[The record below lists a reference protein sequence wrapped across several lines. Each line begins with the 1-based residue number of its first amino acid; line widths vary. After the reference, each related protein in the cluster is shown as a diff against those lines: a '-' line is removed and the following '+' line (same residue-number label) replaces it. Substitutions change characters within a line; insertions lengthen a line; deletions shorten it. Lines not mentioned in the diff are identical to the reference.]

1 MSNANTALFQPL
13 KVGRYQLKHRVAMV
27 PLTRF
32 RADEHAVPTDIMVEY
47 YKQRATDGGLLLTEA
62 CFITQKAGSYPHAPG
77 IYTKEQIAGWKK
89 VTDAVHAKG
98 GVIFLQLWHIGRAAM
113 SVHIGGDQPVSA
125 SAIAISGVNLLG
137 EPQETP
143 RALTVPEIKN
153 IIQDY
158 RQAALNA
165 MEAGFDGVEIH
176 SANGYLLDQFINT
189 SSNKRTD
196 EYGGSIENRC
206 RLPLEVVDAVVGA
219 VGADRTAIR
228 FSPWSGFQDM
238 EDETPYETWG
248 YLARTLQEKHSDL
261 AFVDFVEPRA
271 DFQADSYNEKQP
283 DSLNPFRQLW
293 KGPFLSAGGYTY
305 NTNAAFDM
313 AEKTGNII
321 GFGRLFISNPDLVE
335 RLRNGWPM
343 NKYDRSTF
351 YTHDA
356 KGYTDYPMY
365 DGKN

>member
-1 MSNANTALFQPL
+1 MSSNSALFTPMKL
-13 KVGRYQLKHRVAMV
+13 GKHELKHRIALV

-32 RADEHAVPTDIMVEY
+32 RADENAVPTDLMAEY
-47 YKQRATDGGLLLTEA
+47 YEQRATDGGLLLTEA
-62 CFITQKAGSYPHAPG
+62 CFITFKAGSYPRAPG

-89 VTDAVHAKG
+89 VTDRVHAKG

-113 SVHIGGDQPVSA
+113 SAHIGEQPVSA
-125 SAIAISGVNLLG
+125 SDIPISGVNLLG
-137 EPQETP
+137 LPQEKP
-143 RALTVPEIKN
+143 RALTIPEIKSL
-153 IIQDY
+153 IQDY

-196 EYGGSIENRC
+196 MYGGSIENRC
-206 RLPLEVVDAVVGA
+206 RLPLEVVDAVVETIGA
-219 VGADRTAIR
+219 ERTAIR

-238 EDETPYETWG
+238 EDATPYETWG
-248 YLARTLQEKHSDL
+248 YLVKSLQEKHSNL
-261 AFVDFVEPRA
+261 AFLDFIEPRA
-271 DFQADSYNEKQP
+271 DFTADSYDNKS
-283 DSLNPFRQLW
+283 DTLDPFRKAW
-293 KGPFLSAGGYTY
+293 KGPFISAGGYTY
-305 NTNAAFDM
+305 NTQAAFDT
-313 AEKTGNII
+313 AEKTGNMI

-335 RLRNGWPM
+335 RLRHGWPL

-356 KGYTDYPMY
+356 KGYTDYPFY
-365 DGKN
+365 KKD